1 MNELRKRP
9 RKNVKLPGQYSIQT
23 IGEKGDI
30 IVRELSMIG
39 IRFECLNPH
48 HIARDDTVKVKFK
61 LDEPGRSEIKKSV
74 KAVWVKDRIIGAY
87 YTETKSYKANLGF
100 YLQT

>member
-9 RKNVKLPGQYSIQT
+9 RKDVRLPGQYSIQT

-39 IRFECLNPH
+39 IRFKCMNPH
-48 HIARDDTVKVKFK
+48 HIVKEDTVKVKFNLNDPK
-61 LDEPGRSEIKKSV
+61 RSEIKKSV
-74 KAVWVKDRIIGAY
+74 KVVWIRDRIIGAY
-87 YTETKSYKANLGF
+87 YTETKLYKNELGSYL
-100 YLQT
+100 